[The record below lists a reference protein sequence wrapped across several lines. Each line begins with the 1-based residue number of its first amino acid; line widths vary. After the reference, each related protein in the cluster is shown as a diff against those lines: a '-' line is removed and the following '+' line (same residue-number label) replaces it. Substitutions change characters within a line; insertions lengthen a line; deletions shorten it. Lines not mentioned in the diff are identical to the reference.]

1 MYLVYVFEFQGLF
14 EGLKVQRTEDGRLL
28 LFRPEENAK
37 RMINGAQ
44 RMCMPAPSVHTFVE
58 AVRQTVLAN
67 ERWVFSSSEL
77 PFINYLI
84 YR

>member
-1 MYLVYVFEFQGLF
+1 M
-14 EGLKVQRTEDGRLL
+14 QRTEDGRLL

-37 RMINGAQ
+37 RMIDGAQ

-67 ERWVFSSSEL
+67 ERWVFSNSGLS
-77 PFINYLI
+77 FINYI
-84 YR
+84 IDR